1 MSFFKNPHNPLLRL
15 RKSVFYSL
23 WAFFSLFFLP
33 SCDLFEG
40 EVKEYLFQFNSAD
53 GSLEKIIANGNL
65 VIDGVQTSLSTS
77 NIQELSISNEFIFLT
92 MTAGNDTFYFKAPN
106 NGRSALDLV
115 DNYLDEATTFLSNL
129 FRPISGIGGVSG
141 FTVSAKDTDVGAGS
155 FSLVAVGDFQPN
167 SGGSA
172 KQIVFDYDID
182 FDTSRTG
189 GLAGGG
195 SSGGGS
201 GSTGGTGG
209 SGSGACVNEIKAP
222 TLVSYWDQ
230 IKPGSATGT
239 GKRVAANTIFSN
251 YTASDVALV
260 IDGTSGSTR
269 YVVQIMFTGS
279 NLVANKTLNFQNAG
293 TGTGLTNTGA
303 VGRLIAVNG
312 SVNDDWRTNRD
323 FGKNKNMGT
332 LTIKTVTPKI
342 TGTYSFDA
350 SGDGYPSLNNQ
361 FAKVSGSFCID
372 P

>member
-1 MSFFKNPHNPLLRL
+1 MDISNIQPNSSIPSSG
-15 RKSVFYSL
+15 KSVLKALSIL
-23 WAFFSLFFLP
+23 WCMLFL
-33 SCDLFEG
+33 SACNLFKS

-53 GSLEKIIANGNL
+53 GSLEKIIADGVL
-65 VIDGVQTSLSTS
+65 TIDGVQTGISTS
-77 NIQELSISNEFIFLT
+77 NIQELSVSNEFIYLT
-92 MTAGNDTFYFKAPN
+92 MTVGGDTYYFKTPN
-106 NGRSALDLV
+106 NGRSLDLV
-115 DNYLDEATTFLSNL
+115 DNYLDNATTFLSNIY
-129 FRPISGIGGVSG
+129 RPISGVGGVSSY
-141 FTVSAKDTDVGAGS
+141 TVSARESDEGSGS
-155 FSLVAVGDFQPN
+155 FTLVATGEFRSN
-167 SGGSA
+167 AGGSI
-172 KQIVFDYDID
+172 KDLVFIFDID

-189 GLAGGG
+189 GIAGGGG

-201 GSTGGTGG
+201 GGSGG
-209 SGSGACVNEIKAP
+209 GSGACVNEIKAP

-239 GKRVAANTIFSN
+239 GKKVAANTIFST

-279 NLVANKTLNFQNAG
+279 NLVANKTINFQNAG
-293 TGTGLTNTGA
+293 TGTGLTSSGA
-303 VGRLIAVNG
+303 VGRLIAING
-312 SVNDDWRTNRD
+312 TVNDDWRTNRD

-332 LTIKTVTPKI
+332 LTIKTISPKI